1 MGREQ
6 YLRLFLAHHLHSH
19 QWNRRTTVAQKG
31 IMKLTPGGSAATGVV
46 TRHQVGLSDWRWSL
60 QPLKFMLVVE
70 VFNKGFTI
78 ALQVKFVD

>member
-1 MGREQ
+1 
-6 YLRLFLAHHLHSH
+6 
-19 QWNRRTTVAQKG
+19 
-31 IMKLTPGGSAATGVV
+31 MKLAPGGSAATGVV